1 MDKLKPS
8 HQQALECGAV
18 TVLMRRYK
26 MRHSNARK
34 LLAEYGIDYGHSN
47 TLERTA
53 EAARKRNA
61 IAMKLRRM
69 KSRGVSDGEAALA
82 LGMTVS
88 QILITRR
95 EYEIGH
101 TDERKKR
108 G

>member
-1 MDKLKPS
+1 MKPS
-8 HQQALECGAV
+8 HQQVLECGAV

-47 TLERTA
+47 TLERNA
-53 EAARKRNA
+53 EAAKKRKA
-61 IAMKLRRM
+61 VAMKLRRM
-69 KSRGVSDGEAALA
+69 KSQGVSDSDAAAAL
-82 LGMTVS
+82 GITVS
-88 QILITRR
+88 QVIITRR

-101 TDERKKR
+101 TDVRKKR

>member
-1 MDKLKPS
+1 MKPN
-8 HQQALECGAV
+8 HQQVLECGAV

-34 LLAEYGIDYGHSN
+34 LLAEYGIDYGHRN

-53 EAARKRNA
+53 EAARRRKA
-61 IAMKLRRM
+61 VAMKLRRM
-69 KSRGVSDGEAALA
+69 KSQGVSDEEAASV

-88 QILITRR
+88 QVLITRR

-101 TDERKKR
+101 TDKRKHY